1 MKEKIKNLNLQSEF
15 YTDEGCYIIEVS
27 NTSSDPGLSI
37 ARARVEPGITTK
49 WHRLHGITERYYIL
63 EGIGIMEAGNLPM
76 QEVKPGDVIL
86 IPPMCRQRITNVGLT
101 DLIFLAICTP
111 RFRPELYEDIDAEE
125 IKGTP
130 YM

>member
-1 MKEKIKNLNLQSEF
+1 MKEKIKNLNLRNEF

-111 RFRPELYEDIDAEE
+111 RFRPELYEDIDSPE
-125 IKGTP
+125 P
-130 YM
+130 